1 MFAPAAGWN
10 GMNTVF
16 ITIRGGAVSNHFM
29 DLVKGWGSQCIS
41 MASGQEHDTVT
52 AAVQN
57 ATHSALI
64 SFGLCLQKIGYDAEM
79 AAQVSTPP
87 HRALI
92 GIIQRM
98 ANINEPDTYW
108 DIQTDNPNSEQT
120 WEKLEEAVAEVHS
133 AVKSRD
139 RFEKFPS
146 PFSAQESERAARTAN
161 DTHRPSATR
170 RPGFAPGGL
179 LSSACFLHVFLLMR
193 TALISRV

>member
-1 MFAPAAGWN
+1 
-10 GMNTVF
+10 MNTVF
-16 ITIRGGAVSNHFM
+16 ITIRGGAVSDHFRE
-29 DLVKGWGSQCIS
+29 LVEGWGSQCIS
-41 MASGQEHDTVT
+41 MSSGQEHDKVT

-79 AAQVSTPP
+79 AASVATPP

-108 DIQTDNPNSEQT
+108 DIQTDNPNSEET

-139 RFEKFPS
+139 RCPTFPS
-146 PFSAQESERAARTAN
+146 NPPC
-161 DTHRPSATR
+161 RPSIPTCV
-170 RPGFAPGGL
+170 L
-179 LSSACFLHVFLLMR
+179 LHRNMRCQLPLEGRSRLMPPEVHLR
-193 TALISRV
+193 LIPPFNCRDQRAR